1 MLKLFFF
8 TLLLVMGVMF
18 VFPGLGRG
26 LSLREAVDMALVN
39 NPDIERQRMS
49 QTLSE
54 RDLAEKKSQ
63 NFGQIGLVA
72 SYGHYNLPR
81 TLAPLTPAS
90 ILSDPYAVP
99 TTQDLFTTG
108 IMYEVPL
115 FTGFAQQRSV
125 EIAAMQKEMAEVTL
139 KLSEEQLVYNV
150 KSLYVNALA
159 LERQEAAQNEY
170 TQALAALFEDIRYEV
185 KLGKKARVDQLKAAA
200 DLENAKAQE
209 SRIKTSILIVKAT
222 LAGLLNVPELPPWK
236 RFPSPGASLKP
247 LILKV
252 PSRIWTVINMR

>member
-1 MLKLFFF
+1 MLKPIFF
-8 TLLLVMGVMF
+8 TLFLAMGAMF
-18 VFPGLGRG
+18 LFSGLSRG
-26 LSLREAVDMALVN
+26 LSLEDAVDLALVN
-39 NPDIERQRMS
+39 NPDLQKQRMNQS
-49 QTLSE
+49 LSE
-54 RDLAEKKSQ
+54 NDLAEKKSQ
-63 NFGQIGLVA
+63 NFGQFGFVA

-125 EIAAMQKEMAEVTL
+125 EIAVMQKEMAGVAL
-139 KLSEEQLVYNV
+139 NLSEEQLIYNV
-150 KSLYVNALA
+150 KTLYVNALA
-159 LERQEAAQNEY
+159 LERQEKAQNAY
-170 TQALAALFEDIRYEV
+170 VHALASLLEDIRYEV
-185 KLGKKARVDQLKAAA
+185 KLGKKARVDRLKAAA

-222 LAGLLNVPELPPWK
+222 LAGLLNVTELPPWK
-236 RFPSPGASLKP
+236 RFPSNWSSG
-247 LILKV
+247 IQ
-252 PSRIWTVINMR
+252 